1 VIKQALCHFKDKEP
15 DLKEERLMVLENW
28 LMMEQRV
35 GTSTSV
41 DEVKAK
47 FPKRVKRRRKVVLPG

>member
-1 VIKQALCHFKDKEP
+1 
-15 DLKEERLMVLENW
+15 MVLENW

-47 FPKRVKRRRKVVLPG
+47 FPKRVKRRRKVTLPG